1 MGDHLK
7 EQQGTCFHRIC
18 TWTYNLDYRLLDWYT
33 FLHWIGKAGSK
44 RCLLHHSSRCHC
56 FAGSWSCSTPSLKW
70 SLQPAQVLG
79 KLGLGKIR
87 QTKSQKYVL
96 IVSSGGFQMIEDPGG
111 CFHHFSHLL
120 ACPQSSGWRKGN
132 IILFGIISE
141 NISVKNSHFFPAFP
155 LCNEFWLIFSI
166 ADALVVITVS
176 GISPTSLHHPF
187 NQHYALKPIKQES
200 LVYMHNSLF
209 AQKLL
214 KQGKQYRQC
223 KQCKR
228 CEQ

>member
-141 NISVKNSHFFPAFP
+141 KYFSQKFP
-155 LCNEFWLIFSI
+155 LLPCLLSLQWILIDF
-166 ADALVVITVS
+166 
-176 GISPTSLHHPF
+176 
-187 NQHYALKPIKQES
+187 
-200 LVYMHNSLF
+200 
-209 AQKLL
+209 
-214 KQGKQYRQC
+214 
-223 KQCKR
+223 
-228 CEQ
+228 

>member
-1 MGDHLK
+1 MYLDLHFGLQTTWSTFFVKQVQSGAFCIIVPGATVPLDLGVVPRHLSNAA
-7 EQQGTCFHRIC
+7 CIC
-18 TWTYNLDYRLLDWYT
+18 TGSRQIGPRKISSNKITKICFDSFQWRISNDW
-33 FLHWIGKAGSK
+33 GS
-44 RCLLHHSSRCHC
+44 RRM
-56 FAGSWSCSTPSLKW
+56 FPSLF
-70 SLQPAQVLG
+70 PFI
-79 KLGLGKIR
+79 GLSSILRVTERKYYPFR
-87 QTKSQKYVL
+87 NHLWKYFSQK
-96 IVSSGGFQMIEDPGG
+96 FP
-111 CFHHFSHLL
+111 LL
-120 ACPQSSGWRKGN
+120 
-132 IILFGIISE
+132 
-141 NISVKNSHFFPAFP
+141 PALP